1 MTRYIINGG
10 RKLNGRVAV
19 EGAKNSALKLM
30 AASILADSKSIIS
43 NVPII
48 EDVKTMAEVLKALGA
63 GIRIDSKSKTLEID
77 PSKIDSL
84 ETPYELIRKM
94 RASIL
99 VAGPLLAKFGQVKV
113 AVPGGCNIGSRQID
127 LHLKGFEGM
136 GTQYSIEHG
145 YVCCRV
151 NGNIGRGK
159 LKGTTIDLEFPSRG
173 ATENIM
179 MAAVLAKGRTV
190 INNAALE
197 PEIGDLA
204 DFLNK
209 MGADISGTGT
219 GSIAIEGADRLS
231 GTEYEVMPDSIEA
244 GTYITAGVLCGE
256 DLVVENARYRNL
268 EIFFAKLREIG
279 ADIEIIDDNTV
290 RIKGG
295 RNSYRAVNISTLPY
309 PGFPTDLQPIITVL
323 LSLCDGTSIVT
334 ENVFEHRFM
343 YVEELNRMGAD
354 IKIDGHHAVING
366 VGQFSGAPVRAF
378 DLRAGAAVVLAGLAA
393 EGITEVSD
401 IFHID
406 RGYAHLDK
414 KLNAL
419 GADIKKAG
427 SKGQQ

>member
-1 MTRYIINGG
+1 MAIFIINGG
-10 RKLNGRVAV
+10 SKLSGKVV
-19 EGAKNSALKLM
+19 IGGAKNSALKLM
-30 AASILADSKSIIS
+30 AASILADSKTIIT

-48 EDVKTMAEVLKALGA
+48 EDVKTMAEVLRTLGA
-63 GIRIDSKSKTLEID
+63 EVKIDSKKKTLEID

-84 ETPYELIRKM
+84 ETPYDLIRKM

-145 YVCCRV
+145 YVDCRV
-151 NGNIGRGK
+151 NGKIGRGK

-179 MAAVLAKGRTV
+179 MAAVLARGRTV

-209 MGADISGTGT
+209 MGACISGTGT
-219 GSIAIEGADRLS
+219 ESISIEGVDNLS

-244 GTYITAGVLCGE
+244 GTYMTAGALCGE
-256 DLVVENARYRNL
+256 DLVVENACYGNL
-268 EIFFAKLREIG
+268 ETFFAKLRDIG
-279 ADIEIIDDNTV
+279 VGIEIIDDNTV
-290 RIKGG
+290 KVISNRSG
-295 RNSYRAVNISTLPY
+295 YRAVNISTLPY

-323 LSLCDGTSIVT
+323 LSLCKGTSIVT

-343 YVEELNRMGAD
+343 YVDELNRMGAS

-366 VGQFSGAPVRAF
+366 VGEFSGAPVRAF

-401 IFHID
+401 IFHIE
-406 RGYAHLDK
+406 RGYADIDK

-419 GADIKKAG
+419 GADIKKID
-427 SKGQQ
+427 SKG